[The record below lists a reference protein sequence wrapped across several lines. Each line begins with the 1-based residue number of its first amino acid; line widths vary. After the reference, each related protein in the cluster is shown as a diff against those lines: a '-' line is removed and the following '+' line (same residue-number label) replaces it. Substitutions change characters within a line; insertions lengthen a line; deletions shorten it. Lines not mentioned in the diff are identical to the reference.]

1 MGSSWPT
8 FSVSPARSR
17 PLRLLYFPPAGPVP
31 YFMFNLTPV
40 VRNLLIANVLLF
52 VLSTNGFQQLIQ
64 FGALYCVSSPSFQP
78 WQFVTYMFL
87 HASWGHIIGNMFGL
101 ISFGPLLEQ
110 RWGGQR
116 FLVFWLICGFGA
128 GLLYEG
134 VRYYELRPVMELR
147 SELTQNPT
155 GGDFAQFVRLTE
167 ENSYYGASHLALA
180 GALTRDPS
188 NELLRSRV
196 VAETQ
201 DIYQA
206 VIASPMLG
214 ASGALF
220 GILFAFAYLFPN
232 TELMLLFFPFPIKAK
247 YFVFFYA
254 LYELYAGVHRTPG
267 DTVAHF
273 AHLGGL
279 LIGFLVIKFWE
290 RGRQQF
296 Y

>member
-1 MGSSWPT
+1 
-8 FSVSPARSR
+8 
-17 PLRLLYFPPAGPVP
+17 
-31 YFMFNLTPV
+31 MFNLTPT
-40 VRNLLIANVLLF
+40 VRNLLIANIILL
-52 VLSTNGFQQLIQ
+52 VISSSMSNIPVVEY
-64 FGALYCVSSPSFQP
+64 GALFPIGSQLFQP
-78 WQFVTYMFL
+78 WQFLTHMFL
-87 HASWGHIIGNMFGL
+87 HAGWGHLISNMFGL

-116 FLVFWLICGFGA
+116 FLFFWLVCGFGA

-134 VRYYELRPVMELR
+134 VRMYELRPLTELQSSLTR
-147 SELTQNPT
+147 NPDGGEFSE
-155 GGDFAQFVRLTE
+155 FVRTTAG
-167 ENSYYGASHLALA
+167 NSLYVTDDLALA
-180 GALTRDPS
+180 GSLQRDPT
-188 NELLRSRV
+188 NATLRSAV
-196 VAETQ
+196 VTRTQ
-201 DIYQA
+201 EIYQQ
-206 VIASPMLG
+206 VLASPMVG

-279 LIGFLVIKFWE
+279 LVGFVVVHFWE
-290 RGRQQF
+290 RNRERF